1 MVTRTPPKS
10 YLPAEEREALFREGG
25 DYLVSLCESQNAAK
39 AGDRASSWAWLALSD
54 LPPHS
59 LKFLKRVRGAQFIR
73 DWGFNTK
80 EADEVYG
87 ADWLDRDES

>member
-25 DYLVSLCESQNAAK
+25 DNLVSLCESQRAAK
-39 AGDRASSWAWLALSD
+39 AGDRHASWGWLALSD

-59 LKFLKRVRGAQFIR
+59 LRFLKRRRGAQFIR

-80 EADEVYG
+80 EADSLYG
-87 ADWLDRDES
+87 ADWLDRD